1 MDTELFSTEIT
12 TITALNLASV
22 YDRAIRITN
31 NYLPNYASRSFLSS
45 MNYSEEQLRRKAHLE
60 SGGTL
65 ENYDRSH
72 YPQKEEKENETNN
85 N

>member
-1 MDTELFSTEIT
+1 
-12 TITALNLASV
+12 
-22 YDRAIRITN
+22 
-31 NYLPNYASRSFLSS
+31 

-60 SGGTL
+60 NGGTL

-72 YPQKEEKENETNN
+72 YPQKGEVDKNETNN